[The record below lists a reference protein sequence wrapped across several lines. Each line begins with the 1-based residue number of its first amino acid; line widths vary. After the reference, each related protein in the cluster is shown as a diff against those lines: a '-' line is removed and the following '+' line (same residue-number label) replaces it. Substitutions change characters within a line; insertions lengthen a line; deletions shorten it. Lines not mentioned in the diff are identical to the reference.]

1 MEIKLAIWIIIINK
15 TQLVM
20 IISQNLTFIMKPWLG
35 TLLVFKDLKFKP
47 CIKVQILNRT
57 LNILQQD
64 KFIISH
70 KIQL

>member
-20 IISQNLTFIMKPWLG
+20 IIIQNLTFIMKPWLG
-35 TLLVFKDLKFKP
+35 TLLVFKDLKFKL

>member
-1 MEIKLAIWIIIINK
+1 
-15 TQLVM
+15 M